1 MTNSDRS
8 ESHKQSAAPI
18 GADWPRHRRFAVG
31 LVVFVAACSSGGNE
45 EDDSDA
51 TEGPMSEG
59 AQQNEPAAIEGEAT
73 EGTDPSIPETSG
85 PETTDSVPETDDEP
99 GVDEPVE
106 VDPPAA
112 EDFAYSVCSAD
123 VKVGEF
129 RIDVAPEYGD
139 AAQFTSITGNVQD
152 GIVPVQV
159 PVVQSEAGDC
169 RLLTSPIYS
178 CDPTCA
184 GTETCGP
191 DGCLPYPTAHSV
203 GDVTIEGLAIPMT
216 LSKSGRNTYS
226 NPANPMLPHP
236 GLEPE
241 ASITLMASGDEY
253 AAFTLHS
260 IGIEPLAV
268 SLDTPQVADEQ
279 PVSVNWEAPT
289 SSAPARMILGL
300 NLDNHGV
307 SSARIECITDDDGS
321 HDIPAELVT
330 ELMAQGLSGFP
341 SLSLKRQVADSTTAE
356 PGCVQFSVTSELV
369 IDVEVEGLITCSSNE
384 ECPDGQECLPNLS
397 CG

>member
-1 MTNSDRS
+1 MTNSDRP
-8 ESHKQSAAPI
+8 ESQEQSATAT
-18 GADWPRHRRFAVG
+18 GANRPRYQRFAMG
-31 LVVFVAACSSGGNE
+31 LVFFVAACSSGSNE
-45 EDDSDA
+45 ESDSEA
-51 TEGPMSEG
+51 TESPTSEG
-59 AQQNEPAAIEGEAT
+59 EQQNEPEADGETA
-73 EGTDPSIPETSG
+73 EGTDQSG
-85 PETTDSVPETDDEP
+85 PETPAPEATDAAPETGAEP
-99 GVDEPVE
+99 GMDEPVE
-106 VDPPAA
+106 PDPPPA
-112 EDFAYSVCSAD
+112 EDFAYSACTAD

-129 RIDVAPEYGD
+129 RIDIAPEYGD

-169 RLLTSPIYS
+169 RLLMSPTYS

-191 DGCLPYPTAHSV
+191 EGCLPYPTAHSV

-241 ASITLMASGDEY
+241 ASITLLASGDEY
-253 AAFTLHS
+253 AAFTLHN
-260 IGIEPLAV
+260 IGIEPLRVAM
-268 SLDTPQVADEQ
+268 DTPQVTDDQ
-279 PVSVNWEAPT
+279 PVSVNWEAPA

-307 SSARIECITDDDGS
+307 SSARVECITDDDGS

-330 ELMAQGLSGFP
+330 ELMARGLSGFP

-369 IDVEVEGLITCSSNE
+369 IDVEVEGLITCSSDE